1 MKSKMITMTAI
12 ALTSNSF
19 WCGVRSG
26 QALASDGAG
35 HGRGGQR
42 NDKNAGALTA
52 PEANKSD
59 APPPSAN
66 TGSGDAAANIPGT
79 KSEGNSSEANPTLS
93 GDNSAPS
100 MQEGGDSGN
109 AAANVPGTKSDG
121 NSSETDP
128 SLSGDGSKQ

>member
-12 ALTSNSF
+12 ALTLTLSGAAFAADKPSPQTVPGT
-19 WCGVRSG
+19 GVEG
-26 QALASDGAG
+26 NAT
-35 HGRGGQR
+35 
-42 NDKNAGALTA
+42 DKNAGALTA

-59 APPPSAN
+59 APPPSSN
-66 TGSGDAAANIPGT
+66 TGSGDSAANIPGT